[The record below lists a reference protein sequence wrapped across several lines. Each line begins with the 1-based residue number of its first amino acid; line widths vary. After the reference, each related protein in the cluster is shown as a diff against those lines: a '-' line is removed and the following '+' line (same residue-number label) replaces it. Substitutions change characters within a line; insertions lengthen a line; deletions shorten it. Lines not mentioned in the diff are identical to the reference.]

1 MHIDAHLDVDLV
13 AVEQADHVTLMLEL
27 VAPDAPAGAER
38 PASCVQVV
46 LDRSGSMGFG
56 DRIATARSALLE
68 LVDRLD
74 PRDSFGLV
82 AFDNVVEVVVP
93 AGPLVDKPAVKAA
106 IDGVCERGGTNLS
119 AGLLRGVQ
127 EARRAGGKG
136 GATLLLLSDGMAND
150 GVTDPAKLE
159 AAAAAA
165 NRSGVTLSTI
175 GIGLGYDET
184 LLAAI
189 AGGGQGSHAFAAD
202 GDGAG
207 AVVAGEV
214 TGLLSKTI
222 QAASLIVRP
231 RGTVETV
238 TIWNDLPVSGV
249 VGTVS
254 VDDQPFAIGHPGQID
269 DPVSYRF
276 TDLANAA
283 VGSARSEYSRSLN
296 ARRGEGDQLAIG

>member
-106 IDGVCERGGTNLS
+106 IEGVCERGGTNLS

-127 EARRAGGKG
+127 E
-136 GATLLLLSDGMAND
+136 
-150 GVTDPAKLE
+150 VTAPQPA
-159 AAAAAA
+159 
-165 NRSGVTLSTI
+165 SC
-175 GIGLGYDET
+175 
-184 LLAAI
+184 
-189 AGGGQGSHAFAAD
+189 F
-202 GDGAG
+202 
-207 AVVAGEV
+207 
-214 TGLLSKTI
+214 
-222 QAASLIVRP
+222 
-231 RGTVETV
+231 
-238 TIWNDLPVSGV
+238 
-249 VGTVS
+249 
-254 VDDQPFAIGHPGQID
+254 
-269 DPVSYRF
+269 
-276 TDLANAA
+276 
-283 VGSARSEYSRSLN
+283 ARSDRARVRS
-296 ARRGEGDQLAIG
+296 AVRLATR